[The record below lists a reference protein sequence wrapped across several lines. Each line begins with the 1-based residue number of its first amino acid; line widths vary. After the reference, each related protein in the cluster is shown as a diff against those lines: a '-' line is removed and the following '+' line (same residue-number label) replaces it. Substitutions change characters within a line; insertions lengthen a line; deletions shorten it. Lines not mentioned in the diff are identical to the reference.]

1 MSFPCDDV
9 PELPV
14 EYCAFTAHD
23 ARRRARP
30 RAAGVRRRPSHRR
43 VAVQGDILP
52 RARVCRPQKTSFD
65 NPRKGERRLDS
76 VFRDAAVRDGLTKK
90 RYAGAYRSGRVRLC
104 LEDY

>member
-1 MSFPCDDV
+1 MLFPCDDW
-9 PELPV
+9 ELPV

-65 NPRKGERRLDS
+65 KIREKPNDVSTGFQRANLEVPTPVTWAPSPWRMTATTTVPVPR
-76 VFRDAAVRDGLTKK
+76 T
-90 RYAGAYRSGRVRLC
+90 
-104 LEDY
+104 